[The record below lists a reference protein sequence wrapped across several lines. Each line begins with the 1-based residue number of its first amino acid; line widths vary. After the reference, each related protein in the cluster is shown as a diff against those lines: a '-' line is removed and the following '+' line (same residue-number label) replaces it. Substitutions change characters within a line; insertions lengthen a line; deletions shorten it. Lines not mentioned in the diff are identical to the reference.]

1 MRRSLAPNR
10 SLAAEPISALNTT
23 PLIDVLL
30 VLLIMLIVTIPA
42 ATHKLPVDLPA
53 GPSKPTPELP
63 HRLDIAA
70 SGGLAWDGRAISDG
84 ELPALLAAAV
94 ATNATLQFRADEA
107 ARYERFATVLTQVK
121 RAGVTRLGFVGN
133 ERMALD

>member
-53 GPSKPTPELP
+53 GRPKPTPDLP

-94 ATNATLQFRADEA
+94 ATNATLQSRADEA

-133 ERMALD
+133 EQMRLD

>member
-1 MRRSLAPNR
+1 MRRSIAYREP
-10 SLAAEPISALNTT
+10 EPISALNTT

-30 VLLIMLIVTIPA
+30 VLLIMLIVTIPG

-53 GPSKPTPELP
+53 GPPKTTPELP

-70 SGGLAWDGRAISDG
+70 SGNLAWDGRAISDA
-84 ELPALLAAAV
+84 ELPALLAATAAESGV
-94 ATNATLQFRADEA
+94 LQFRADEA
-107 ARYERFATVLTQVK
+107 ARYERFATVLNTVK

-133 ERMALD
+133 ERMAFD

>member
-1 MRRSLAPNR
+1 MRRSIAYREL
-10 SLAAEPISALNTT
+10 EPISALNTT

-53 GPSKPTPELP
+53 GPSSRSLDVP
-63 HRLDIAA
+63 HRLDISA
-70 SGGLAWDGRAISDG
+70 SGALAWDGRTIADA
-84 ELPALLAAAV
+84 ELPALLASTVAANGV
-94 ATNATLQFRADEA
+94 LHFKADEA
-107 ARYERFATVLTQVK
+107 ARYERFARVLTTVK

-133 ERMALD
+133 ERMAFD